1 MCHSQPQQRRL
12 QHYPSR
18 HALPLRLLLLQGN
31 DSPCR
36 KRWRQGCFQ
45 QPPHRTRP
53 PRGCCVGPACT
64 ARGGERHSGTG
75 KRAAQPLCRSP
86 PSMTRPPSTWT
97 ASATRGERLPQKP
110 PFAGRTARASILTM
124 GEKVAGALACG
135 LLPPPRRP
143 SLTAAASWTGALG
156 WTAAP
161 SVAAPSKLQG
171 APDRRGAR
179 RTSTAASVSSAARA
193 VLRQSSTRRLTRSRG
208 ANFKLKSRQ

>member
-1 MCHSQPQQRRL
+1 MCRSQPQQRRL
-12 QHYPSR
+12 QHCPSR
-18 HALPLRLLLLQGN
+18 HALPLLLLQGH

-36 KRWRQGCFQ
+36 KRWRQGCVQ

-64 ARGGERHSGTG
+64 AWGRERHSGTDSHC
-75 KRAAQPLCRSP
+75 AAP

-97 ASATRGERLPQKP
+97 ASATRRERQPQKP
-110 PFAGRTARASILTM
+110 PFAGRAAKASSSTM
-124 GEKVAGALACG
+124 GEKEAGALACG
-135 LLPPPRRP
+135 HLPPLRRP
-143 SLTAAASWTGALG
+143 TLTAAVAWTGALG

-179 RTSTAASVSSAARA
+179 RTSKAASVSFAARA
-193 VLRQSSTRRLTRSRG
+193 LLRQSSTRRPTRSRD